1 MKISLPLVPL
11 LAAALAAG
19 VAFPSTAVAAA
30 LASTTAAGASAMP
43 DAPDAP
49 DPAVLAQLEQATRDG
64 RFGAAYK
71 RGLRSTPP
79 GDIRDRVLAL
89 DDDIVSGVFARIAA
103 RRFDLVEATAIAAFY
118 ASPDG
123 RALTEAQLAEPS
135 GPRPSVSPTQR
146 AAIAAFF
153 ASPTGAKFNALL
165 SDAAFRDELQ
175 LALAF
180 IAGPGSPP

>member
-64 RFGAAYK
+64 
-71 RGLRSTPP
+71 LRSAPP

-89 DDDIVSGVFARIAA
+89 DDDIVGGVFARIAA

-123 RALTEAQLAEPS
+123 RALTRSQLADPL
-135 GPRPSVSPTQR
+135 GPKPTVTPEQR
-146 AAIAAFF
+146 KSIAAFF

-165 SDAAFRDELQ
+165 SDAAVRE
-175 LALAF
+175 
-180 IAGPGSPP
+180 

>member
-1 MKISLPLVPL
+1 MKTILTAAM
-11 LAAALAAG
+11 LAAFLPALSASAAPP
-19 VAFPSTAVAAA
+19 VPDAIAA
-30 LASTTAAGASAMP
+30 LPAGAPAQ
-43 DAPDAP
+43 P

-71 RGLRSTPP
+71 RGLRSAPP

-89 DDDIVSGVFARIAA
+89 DDDIVGGVFARIAA

-123 RALTEAQLAEPS
+123 RALTEAQLADPL
-135 GPRPSVSPTQR
+135 GPKPTVTPEQR
-146 AAIAAFF
+146 KSIAAFF

-165 SDAAFRDELQ
+165 SDAAVREELQ

-180 IAGPGSPP
+180 IAGPGK

>member
-1 MKISLPLVPL
+1 MPLPAITAAT
-11 LAAALAAG
+11 LAAFLPALSVSAAPP
-19 VAFPSTAVAAA
+19 VPDADPVHSAAA
-30 LASTTAAGASAMP
+30 PAQ
-43 DAPDAP
+43 P

-71 RGLRSTPP
+71 RGLRSAPP

-89 DDDIVSGVFARIAA
+89 DDDIVGGVFARIAA

-123 RALTEAQLAEPS
+123 RALTRSQLADPL
-135 GPRPSVSPTQR
+135 GPKPTVTPEQR
-146 AAIAAFF
+146 KSIAAFF

-165 SDAAFRDELQ
+165 SDAAVREELQ

-180 IAGPGSPP
+180 IAGPGK

>member
-1 MKISLPLVPL
+1 MKTTLTAAM
-11 LAAALAAG
+11 LAAFLPALSASAAPP
-19 VAFPSTAVAAA
+19 VPDADAAHSAVAPAQ
-30 LASTTAAGASAMP
+30 
-43 DAPDAP
+43 P

-71 RGLRSTPP
+71 RGLRSAPP

-89 DDDIVSGVFARIAA
+89 DDDIVGGVFARIAA

-123 RALTEAQLAEPS
+123 RALTRSQLADPL
-135 GPRPSVSPTQR
+135 GPKPTVTPEQR
-146 AAIAAFF
+146 KSIAAFF

-165 SDAAFRDELQ
+165 SDAAVREELQ

-180 IAGPGSPP
+180 IAGPGK

>member
-1 MKISLPLVPL
+1 MKTTLTAAM
-11 LAAALAAG
+11 LAAFLPALSASAAPP
-19 VAFPSTAVAAA
+19 VPDADAAHSAVAPAQ
-30 LASTTAAGASAMP
+30 
-43 DAPDAP
+43 P
-49 DPAVLAQLEQATRDG
+49 DPAVLAQLEQVARDG

-71 RGLRSTPP
+71 RGLRSAPP
-79 GDIRDRVLAL
+79 GDTRDRVLAL

>member
-1 MKISLPLVPL
+1 MKTTLTAAM
-11 LAAALAAG
+11 LAAFLPALSVSAAPP
-19 VAFPSTAVAAA
+19 VPDADPVHSAAA
-30 LASTTAAGASAMP
+30 PAQ
-43 DAPDAP
+43 P
-49 DPAVLAQLEQATRDG
+49 DPAVLAQVEQATRDG

-89 DDDIVSGVFARIAA
+89 DDGIVSGVFARIAA
-103 RRFDLVEATAIAAFY
+103 RHFDLVEATAIAAFY

-123 RALTEAQLAEPS
+123 RALTGAQLADPL
-135 GPRPSVSPTQR
+135 GPKPTVTPEQR
-146 AAIAAFF
+146 KAIEAFF

-165 SDAAFRDELQ
+165 SDAAVREELQ

-180 IAGPGSPP
+180 VAGPGTPP